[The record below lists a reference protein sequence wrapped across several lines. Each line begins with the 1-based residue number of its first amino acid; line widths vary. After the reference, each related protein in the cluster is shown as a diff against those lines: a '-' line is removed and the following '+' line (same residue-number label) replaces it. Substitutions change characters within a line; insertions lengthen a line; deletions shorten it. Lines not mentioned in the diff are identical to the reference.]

1 MPRTDNASTFS
12 KKAKGLTGQVRALLA
27 GFELRDVLR
36 TIIGIGRS
44 GQRSLSNRILLLQFF
59 WTVIIYLLVIVAIWF
74 ATNLVI
80 ESSVRHQGESWV
92 AKLDELGIPIYVTS
106 NPDQLKQA
114 ISYLRSFPEIA
125 QAKYLDENGKEVK
138 AEYTRKDGMISDF
151 PLLTDEAFH
160 KLGKAEPGPKPMLFE
175 KGRNS
180 QMRVVAPIWIK
191 SISSDGM
198 IDYTLDS
205 KSREKVETIGFV
217 EIVLDYSKVSS
228 ELNRNIFYASMLIA
242 VTMLA
247 AVYIM
252 RITVR
257 WALMPLSELEEPLTR
272 LANGETDITV
282 TTSGDREI
290 ARIGAALNTTINALR
305 ERDEALRRMVDHDGL
320 TGLVNRAYFAERLEQ
335 EVKRISRNGGSSAL
349 FFFDLDRFKNINDT
363 YGHAAGDRLL
373 IQVAKQ
379 LTPRIREHDVFA
391 RYGGDEFT
399 LLAYNVDREHVRE
412 IADSFI
418 ALMREFTFFEAGD
431 AIKIYF
437 SIGITLINNA
447 TLSAHEYLKEA
458 DTAVHQAKMHGRNC
472 FSLFDRSTQSAVAET
487 GVGWHE
493 LLREVLNKRQVIL
506 YYQPIAGLKEQ
517 HEPIYEVLLRLP
529 GMEQRRGGEQK
540 VLSPGAFLSAAER
553 FGMMP
558 EFDGLVI
565 DKAAQVLEERKDP
578 KLSLSINLSEQFFT
592 KDDIPAYLESI
603 VDARHIDPSRF
614 IFELSQSY
622 ISRNIGK
629 LQEIIAALTL
639 LGYRFAFDD
648 FGADFGAFN
657 YIRKFP
663 VHFLKIDGA
672 LAERIAT
679 DKIAMATVRAIVEV
693 AMELRMQTIA
703 KNVADEACANILR
716 DLGVDY
722 IQGNYIS
729 PPSPQLKKG
738 VGRIS

>member
-1 MPRTDNASTFS
+1 MPRADSASTFS
-12 KKAKGLTGQVRALLA
+12 EKAKAVTGRIYAHLD
-27 GFELRDVLR
+27 GFRFMNVLR
-36 TIIGIGRS
+36 TLGGIGRI

-59 WTVIIYLLVIVAIWF
+59 WTAIIYLLVIVTIWF
-74 ATNLVI
+74 ATNLII
-80 ESSVRHQGESWV
+80 ESSVRHQGEGWV
-92 AKLDELGIPIYVTS
+92 AKLDELGIPIYATN
-106 NPDQLKQA
+106 NPAQLKQA

-125 QAKYLDENGKEVK
+125 QAKYLDENGKEVI

-151 PLLTDEAFH
+151 PQLTAEAFR
-160 KLGKAEPGPKPMLFE
+160 KLVKSETGQKPMLFE
-175 KGRNS
+175 KGGNS
-180 QMRVVAPIWIK
+180 QMRIVAPIWVK

-205 KSREKVETIGFV
+205 KSREKVETIGYIEV
-217 EIVLDYSKVSS
+217 VLDYSKVSS

-242 VTMLA
+242 VMMLA
-247 AVYIM
+247 ATYIM
-252 RITVR
+252 RIMVR

-290 ARIGAALNTTINALR
+290 ARIGTALNTTINALR

-320 TGLVNRAYFAERLEQ
+320 TGLVNRVYFAERLEQ

-437 SIGITLINNA
+437 SIGVTLINNA

-506 YYQPIAGLKEQ
+506 YYQAIAGLKEQ
-517 HEPIYEVLLRLP
+517 RGVIYEVLLRLP
-529 GMEQRRGGEQK
+529 GMEQRGEEEQK

-565 DKAAQVLEERKDP
+565 GKAAQVLEERKDLQ
-578 KLSLSINLSEQFFT
+578 LSLSINLSEQFFT
-592 KDDIPAYLESI
+592 KDDIPAFLESI
-603 VDARHIDPSRF
+603 VDAHHIEPNRF

-629 LQEIIAALTL
+629 LQEILAVLTL
-639 LGYRFAFDD
+639 VGYRFALDD

-663 VHFLKIDGA
+663 VHFLKIDGT
-672 LAERIAT
+672 LIERITT
-679 DKIAMATVRAIVEV
+679 DKIAKATVRAIVEV
-693 AMELRMQTIA
+693 ASELHMQTIA
-703 KNVADEACANILR
+703 KSVADEAAASILHE
-716 DLGVDY
+716 LGVDY
-722 IQGNYIS
+722 VQGNYIS
-729 PPSPQLKKG
+729 PPAAQLK
-738 VGRIS
+738 

>member
-1 MPRTDNASTFS
+1 MPRLINAT
-12 KKAKGLTGQVRALLA
+12 KIAATAKAMLVRLRGVLA
-27 GFELRDVLR
+27 GFELKGILN
-36 TIIGIGRS
+36 IIAGV

-59 WTVIIYLLVIVAIWF
+59 WTVIIYLLVIAAIWF

-80 ESSVRHQGESWV
+80 ESSVREQGKGWI
-92 AKLDELGIPIYVTS
+92 AKLDEIGIPIYVS
-106 NPDQLKQA
+106 NNPSQLKQA
-114 ISYLRSFPEIA
+114 FSYLRSFSEIA
-125 QAKYLDENGKEVK
+125 QAKYLDENGREVK
-138 AEYTRKDGMISDF
+138 AEYTRKDSTISDF
-151 PLLTDEAFH
+151 PLLTDQDIA
-160 KLGKAEPGPKPMLFE
+160 KLSKSQTVEKPMKFD
-175 KGRNS
+175 KGSNS
-180 QMRVVAPIWIK
+180 QMRIIAPISIK
-191 SISSDGM
+191 SIASDGL
-198 IDYTLDS
+198 IDYSLDS
-205 KSREKVETIGFV
+205 KSREKSEIIGYIEV
-217 EIVLDYSKVSS
+217 VLDYSKVSS
-228 ELNRNIFYASMLIA
+228 ELNRNIFFASMLIA
-242 VTMLA
+242 VMMLA
-247 AVYIM
+247 ASFVM

-282 TTSGDREI
+282 TTSGDKEI

-379 LTPRIREHDVFA
+379 MTPRIREHDVFA

-399 LLAYNVDREHVRE
+399 LLAYNVDRDHVRE

-437 SIGITLINNA
+437 SIGVTLINNA

-472 FSLFDRSTQSAVAET
+472 FSLFDRATQSAVAET

-493 LLREVLNKRQVIL
+493 LLQEVLHKKQIIL
-506 YYQPIAGLKEQ
+506 YFQPIAGLKEQ
-517 HEPIYEVLLRLP
+517 RENIREVLLRLP
-529 GMEQRRGGEQK
+529 SMEQRGVEQK

-565 DKAAQVLEERKDP
+565 DKAAQVLEERKESQ
-578 KLSLSINLSEQFFT
+578 LTLSINLSEQFFM
-592 KDDIPAYLESI
+592 KDEIPAYLEELVGSH
-603 VDARHIDPSRF
+603 HIEPNRF

-629 LQEIIAALTL
+629 LQEILAALTL
-639 LGYRFAFDD
+639 RGYRFALDD

-657 YIRKFP
+657 YIRRFP
-663 VHFLKIDGA
+663 VHFLKIDGS
-672 LAERIAT
+672 LVERITT

-693 AMELRMQTIA
+693 AGELYMQTIA
-703 KNVADEACANILR
+703 KNVADEASAKLLR
-716 DLGVDY
+716 ELGVDY
-722 IQGNYIS
+722 IQGNYIA
-729 PPSPQLKKG
+729 PPSAQLK
-738 VGRIS
+738 

>member
-1 MPRTDNASTFS
+1 MPRNDSVAPFIE
-12 KKAKGLTGQVRALLA
+12 KAKALRGWLRALWE
-27 GFELRDVLR
+27 GFEFRGILR
-36 TIIGIGRS
+36 TLVGVGRS
-44 GQRSLSNRILLLQFF
+44 SQRSLSNRILLLQFF
-59 WTVIIYLLVIVAIWF
+59 WTAIIYLLVIVVIWF

-80 ESSVRHQGESWV
+80 ESSVRHQGEGWA
-92 AKLDELGIPIYVTS
+92 AKLDELGIPIYATN

-125 QAKYLDENGKEVK
+125 QAKYLDENGKEVI
-138 AEYTRKDGMISDF
+138 AEYTRKDGLVSDF
-151 PLLTDEAFH
+151 PSLTDETIK
-160 KLGKAEPGPKPMLFE
+160 KLVKSETGQKPMLFD
-175 KGRNS
+175 KGGNS
-180 QMRVVAPIWIK
+180 QMRVIAPIWVK
-191 SISSDGM
+191 SIASDGM

-205 KSREKVETIGFV
+205 KSREKVETIGYI
-217 EIVLDYSKVSS
+217 ELVLDYSKLSS

-242 VTMLA
+242 GMMLA
-247 AVYIM
+247 AAYVM

-282 TTSGDREI
+282 TTSGDKEI

-335 EVKRISRNGGSSAL
+335 EVKRVSRNGGSSAL

-412 IADSFI
+412 IAESFI

-437 SIGITLINNA
+437 SIGVTLINNA

-493 LLREVLNKRQVIL
+493 LLREVLDKRHVIL
-506 YYQPIAGLKEQ
+506 YYQPIAALKEQ
-517 HEPIYEVLLRLP
+517 REIIYEVLLRLP

-565 DKAAQVLEERKDP
+565 DKAAQVLDERKDTQ
-578 KLSLSINLSEQFFT
+578 LSLSINLSEQFFT
-592 KDDIPAYLESI
+592 KDDIPAFLQAIISEH
-603 VDARHIDPSRF
+603 HIEPGRF

-629 LQEIIAALTL
+629 LQEILAALTL
-639 LGYRFAFDD
+639 LGYRFALDD

-672 LAERIAT
+672 LVERIT
-679 DKIAMATVRAIVEV
+679 SDKIAKATVRAIVEV

-703 KNVADEACANILR
+703 KNVADEAGANILR
-716 DLGVDY
+716 ELGVDY
-722 IQGNYIS
+722 IQGNYIA
-729 PPSPQLKKG
+729 PPAAQLK
-738 VGRIS
+738 